1 MAGGGSPTPS
11 KSGKKSLDFVVNL
24 VPMIDLLSVL
34 ISFLLITAVWTELA
48 RINTDNVMDK
58 SDVKPKQEQQE
69 ERKDLKILLDDKGG
83 VQMRFTGEEP
93 VRVERGDDLMV
104 RFREKITEIKKRA
117 KENQKV
123 IVAAEDKVQYDLL
136 IQVMDVCLD
145 VGLKALSV
153 GDPSAFES

>member
-1 MAGGGSPTPS
+1 MAGGGAPTPT
-11 KSGKKSLDFVVNL
+11 KGGKKSVDFVVNL

-69 ERKDLKILLDDKGG
+69 ERKDLKILLDDKG

-93 VRVERGDDLMV
+93 VRVEKGEDVLT
-104 RFREKITEIKKRA
+104 RFREKILDMKKRA
-117 KENQKV
+117 KQNQKV
-123 IVAAEDKVQYDLL
+123 IVAAEDKVQYEML
-136 IQVMDVCLD
+136 IQIMDVCLD
-145 VGLKALSV
+145 VGLKQLSV

>member
-1 MAGGGSPTPS
+1 
-11 KSGKKSLDFVVNL
+11 LDFVVNL

-93 VRVERGDDLMV
+93 VRVERGDDLMG
-104 RFREKITEIKKRA
+104 RFREKITELKKRA

-123 IVAAEDKVQYDLL
+123 IVAAEDKVQYELL
-136 IQVMDVCLD
+136 IQVMDICLD

>member
-93 VRVERGDDLMV
+93 VRVERGDDLMG
-104 RFREKITEIKKRA
+104 RFREKITELKKRA

-123 IVAAEDKVQYDLL
+123 IVAAEDKVQYELL
-136 IQVMDVCLD
+136 IQVMDICLD